1 MRKGS
6 WIALFAGFGMVS
18 LLAVVSPDAFPA
30 ASRKASPADLPKS
43 GPVDVRMV
51 FPDGTPAAGGVVT
64 IGRRR
69 LIADAKGAVA
79 TAAVPAVPG
88 VATGDATRLEG
99 GFLGFFRKP
108 VRYTAF
114 SPVSPSPGKPLDVV
128 LNLSST
134 PDIDARCRSCHPDKP
149 ASGAPI
155 IRCVHKSGV
164 FLNPA
169 LAGRVV
175 QFNKENEDL
184 RKAGKPYYP
193 PIVVETRR
201 MKKGFFGE
209 NRSFLTCESCHSN
222 HVDTGYLSH
231 VLMPFSDK
239 SILCRGCHV

>member
-6 WIALFAGFGMVS
+6 WIALSAGFGMAA
-18 LLAVVSPDAFPA
+18 LFAVVNADAFLA
-30 ASRKASPADLPKS
+30 ASRKPSPADLPKS
-43 GPVDVRMV
+43 GPVAVRMV
-51 FPDGTPAAGGVVT
+51 FPDGTPAARGVVT

-69 LIADAKGAVA
+69 LTADEKGAVA
-79 TAAVPAVPG
+79 TAAVPAVSG
-88 VATGDATRLEG
+88 VATGDATRMEG

-114 SPVSPSPGKPLDVV
+114 SPVSPLPGKPLDVV
-128 LNLSST
+128 LNLSPT

-149 ASGAPI
+149 TGAAPAM
-155 IRCVHKSGV
+155 RCVHKSGV
-164 FLNPA
+164 FLEPA

-175 QFNKENEDL
+175 EFNKKNEDL
-184 RKAGKPYYP
+184 RRAGKPYYP
-193 PIVVETRR
+193 PIAVETRR

-222 HVDTGYLSH
+222 HVDTGYLAY
-231 VLMPFSDK
+231 VPMPFSDK